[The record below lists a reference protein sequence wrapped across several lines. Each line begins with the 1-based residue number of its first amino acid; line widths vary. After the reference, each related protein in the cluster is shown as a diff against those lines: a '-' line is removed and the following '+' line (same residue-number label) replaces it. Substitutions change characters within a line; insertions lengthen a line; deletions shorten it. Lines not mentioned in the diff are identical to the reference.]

1 MAGLKPLC
9 VRDRGAD
16 TLVSQAR
23 EWEASGEYERAVE
36 CYAKV
41 NSKVTQDVNVLLKC
55 WVKVSATR
63 RRHRVDVNKR
73 DSTKGKL
80 H

>member
-1 MAGLKPLC
+1 M
-9 VRDRGAD
+9 
-16 TLVSQAR
+16 SQAR

-41 NSKVTQDVNVLLKC
+41 NSKVTQDVTVLLKC

-63 RRHRVDVNKR
+63 RQHCVHVNKCN
-73 DSTKGKL
+73 SKKGKL
-80 H
+80 PYLLLKHLCLFTWM